1 MEKNGRSVIIHG
13 ESPLK
18 GRERRNHKYLAREW
32 KNGKWYYK
40 YTNSSKSLTSQHT
53 VSGQMDTSRRG
64 QEYNSGGGVNFEDD
78 WYNKAMKRKK
88 EEKKK
93 QRLQK
98 IRERWERGKSF
109 IEKFFKRKSSIS
121 TSHDVRYGK

>member
-1 MEKNGRSVIIHG
+1 MEKNGRNVIIHG

-18 GRERRNHKYLAREW
+18 GRERRNHKYIARVW

-40 YTNSSKSLTSQHT
+40 YSGNTNSLASPKTT
-53 VSGQMDTSRRG
+53 SGQSDTSG
-64 QEYNSGGGVNFEDD
+64 QGQGDNSGVEVNFEDD
-78 WYNKAMKRKK
+78 WYNKAVKRKK

-93 QRLQK
+93 QRLQR

-109 IEKFFKRKSSIS
+109 IEKFFKKKSSVS